1 MPVVS
6 TSFDLTKVEW
16 RRVVNSTDPACP
28 VDFEYSL
35 LGYDL
40 PSGRLDML
48 LRYGKGGHCRRHR
61 HLASTVTLVLEGE
74 QFLIE
79 MLQDGTTKTI
89 HRKKGD
95 YALAAADALPHDEHG
110 GPEGGTIL
118 LSMTAV
124 DGLLFEYFDENMAN
138 GWALSIQEY
147 VDSWNTGVIHGSAPS
162 PTLSSHF

>member
-1 MPVVS
+1 MPVIS

-16 RRVVNSTDPACP
+16 RRVLDNSDPAFN

-48 LRYGKGGHCRRHR
+48 LRYGEGGHCRRHR

-74 QFLIE
+74 QFLTE
-79 MLQDGTTKTI
+79 LLPDGSTKTI

-110 GPEGGTIL
+110 GADGGTIL
-118 LSMTAV
+118 LSMTTT
-124 DGLLFEYFDENMAN
+124 DGLLFEYFDENMRN
-138 GWALSIQEY
+138 GWALSIQQY
-147 VDSWNTGVIHGSAPS
+147 VDSWHKGVIHASAPS
-162 PTLSSHF
+162 RETSTHS